1 MDDVAPKVSYR
12 NKLMGSQN
20 STDPFQALEDIE
32 VQEGD
37 VKTKVISGIPSI
49 IFSKRVHKFI
59 EKKMAK
65 TVVIKL
71 LRRKITFNA
80 ILNIIKILWK
90 TKSPFQLMDLENDYY
105 LVQFNDEEDF
115 KNVLTKGPWV
125 IFGQYLTVRPWLPN
139 FSTAQ
144 DEVESQVVYVW
155 LHGLSKGYYSTSI
168 LQAIRLAIGPMVKID
183 DNMENA
189 SRGRFRRKGRE
200 TNANR
205 GKNQGKSVGGSMFN
219 VLNENHRGDGMAESV
234 MEKERITEKDKGK
247 ENRGKTSSKKLA
259 SHRKKRV
266 NLKGN
271 GLVGMSGP
279 KVGLKVLKPISNTS
293 GLQLGKGQKGLNN
306 GSKMGF
312 DLSS

>member
-1 MDDVAPKVSYR
+1 MEDVAPKVSYR

-20 STDPFQALEDIE
+20 STDPFQVLEDIE

-49 IFSKRVHKFI
+49 IFSERVHKFI

-144 DEVESQVVYVW
+144 DE
-155 LHGLSKGYYSTSI
+155 
-168 LQAIRLAIGPMVKID
+168 
-183 DNMENA
+183 
-189 SRGRFRRKGRE
+189 RRKGRE

-205 GKNQGKSVGGSMFN
+205 GKNQGKSIGGSRFN

-259 SHRKKRV
+259 SHRKKGV

-312 DLSS
+312 DPSS

>member
-1 MDDVAPKVSYR
+1 MEDVAPKVSYR

-20 STDPFQALEDIE
+20 SMNPFQALEDIE

-49 IFSKRVHKFI
+49 IFFERVHKFI

-71 LRRKITFNA
+71 LGRKITFNA

-144 DEVESQVVYVW
+144 DEVESQVVW
-155 LHGLSKGYYSTSI
+155 
-168 LQAIRLAIGPMVKID
+168 
-183 DNMENA
+183 
-189 SRGRFRRKGRE
+189 RRKGRE

-205 GKNQGKSVGGSMFN
+205 GKNQGKSIGGSRFN

-234 MEKERITEKDKGK
+234 MEKERTTEKDKGK
-247 ENRGKTSSKKLA
+247 ENRGKISSKKLA
-259 SHRKKRV
+259 SRRKKGV

-271 GLVGMSGP
+271 GLVGVSGP
-279 KVGLKVLKPISNTS
+279 KVGLKVLKPIYNTS

-312 DLSS
+312 DPSS